1 MRPARTEP
9 GPVVDGGRTSPVA
22 AAPGRT
28 EGPGEVIDADDHL
41 LQRIARGDAGAWPVL
56 VERHLGAVTGFA
68 WTVLGDRAEAE
79 DVAQETFV
87 RLMRKAPDWRPGG
100 AKLRT
105 RLFRV
110 AMNLSTDR
118 WRRLRRA

>member
-41 LQRIARGDAGAWPVL
+41 LRRIARGDAGAWPVL

-87 RLMRKAPDWRPGG
+87 RLMRKSPDWRPGG

-105 RLFRV
+105 WIFRV